1 MGEVYR
7 ARDSRLNR
15 EVAIKV
21 SAVAFGDRF
30 QREARAIAALN
41 HPNICTVHDVGPNY
55 LVMELIEGETLA
67 DHLRSGPIAVQESLR
82 IAIQIAQALEAAHE
96 KGIVHRDLKPANVKI
111 KPDGTVKV
119 LDFGLA
125 KTLAGPET
133 SADLAN
139 SPTYAGT
146 ATQGGLILGTAA
158 YMSPEQARGA
168 AVDQR
173 TDVWAFGCVLFE
185 MLTGKRPFG
194 GDTVTDA
201 LAAILKTEPDWT
213 ALPPGIPALVRSVL
227 RRCLR
232 KDAVQRL
239 RDIADAR
246 LEIQEALAEPDV
258 APAVPA
264 GQARTTWRTTAPWGL
279 SAVLAAVIAWLLLS
293 PPGRGG
299 ATASLPVTRLELEL
313 PARVE
318 PYLGGSQSIAFSPDG
333 RVVAYIGIVEG
344 NRQVYM
350 RRMDEGAT
358 VPVKGTEG
366 ATAIFFAPNGRSVGV
381 IITNG
386 MLVRISLDDSLVTT
400 LVRNADINAG
410 GTWSVDDR
418 ITFGRSGVLWQI
430 PALGGTETQLTTLG
444 KDEIAH
450 VSPVALPSG
459 GAILFT
465 VVAGS
470 GRGATRVEALSG
482 VDRRRRSIIQQGM
495 SPVYAR
501 SGHLIF
507 YRDASLLAVAFDAER
522 VEPAGTPVRFV
533 DAVRISATG
542 SAVMSI
548 SDTGS
553 MVYMSGTST
562 NRLVWVSRLGVDL
575 PFGDAPRP
583 YTFPGLSRD
592 GRRLAVSADG
602 EVWFGDTQRGVLA
615 RVTTGSTAGNTF
627 PVLTPDGKRVL
638 FRTRT
643 GLAWMDTEGS
653 GRSGDLPGTSTLD
666 YPTSVSPD
674 GKWLAFLHIG
684 GDNSGDVYV
693 TALND
698 SSKPRPLVNSS
709 SYEGGGMFSPDGKW
723 IAYTSDE
730 SGPFQIF
737 VRPFNGPERK
747 WLVAQSGKY
756 PRWNQNGKELFYR
769 DGNKMMAL
777 DVSMSGD
784 EPTIGTP
791 RVLFEQRYEF
801 GQGQTTANY
810 DVTPDG
816 QRFVMVKGEAGSN
829 RLNVIL
835 NAFEEL
841 RRLAPPAR

>member
-1 MGEVYR
+1 
-7 ARDSRLNR
+7 
-15 EVAIKV
+15 
-21 SAVAFGDRF
+21 
-30 QREARAIAALN
+30 
-41 HPNICTVHDVGPNY
+41 
-55 LVMELIEGETLA
+55 
-67 DHLRSGPIAVQESLR
+67 
-82 IAIQIAQALEAAHE
+82 
-96 KGIVHRDLKPANVKI
+96 
-111 KPDGTVKV
+111 
-119 LDFGLA
+119 
-125 KTLAGPET
+125 
-133 SADLAN
+133 
-139 SPTYAGT
+139 
-146 ATQGGLILGTAA
+146 
-158 YMSPEQARGA
+158 
-168 AVDQR
+168 
-173 TDVWAFGCVLFE
+173 
-185 MLTGKRPFG
+185 
-194 GDTVTDA
+194 
-201 LAAILKTEPDWT
+201 
-213 ALPPGIPALVRSVL
+213 
-227 RRCLR
+227 
-232 KDAVQRL
+232 
-239 RDIADAR
+239 
-246 LEIQEALAEPDV
+246 
-258 APAVPA
+258 
-264 GQARTTWRTTAPWGL
+264 
-279 SAVLAAVIAWLLLS
+279 
-293 PPGRGG
+293 
-299 ATASLPVTRLELEL
+299 
-313 PARVE
+313 
-318 PYLGGSQSIAFSPDG
+318 
-333 RVVAYIGIVEG
+333 
-344 NRQVYM
+344 
-350 RRMDEGAT
+350 MDEGAT